1 MIDFGFT
8 FQFLKKSKKR
18 EVREREVRERKNP
31 MEKETSEKVPSIPKS
46 EDDAKDIP
54 RFLRSGEKRALGG
67 SVALT
72 SYPRSGNSMMRS
84 LLESCTGL
92 ITGSDTVRFSFDR
105 IFLSFIV
112 SENCFSNL

>member
-1 MIDFGFT
+1 
-8 FQFLKKSKKR
+8 
-18 EVREREVRERKNP
+18 
-31 MEKETSEKVPSIPKS
+31 MEKETTETVPSIPKS
-46 EDDAKDIP
+46 EENAKDIP

-92 ITGSDTVRFSFDR
+92 ITGSDTVRFFFFFRFKYVS
-105 IFLSFIV
+105 LFIV
-112 SENCFSNL
+112 SEIFKKKNKHLFLSFLNRIRKEG

>member
-1 MIDFGFT
+1 
-8 FQFLKKSKKR
+8 
-18 EVREREVRERKNP
+18 
-31 MEKETSEKVPSIPKS
+31 MENEKVPPIPKIRNN
-46 EDDAKDIP
+46 KGMKVVP

-92 ITGSDTVRFSFDR
+92 ITGSDTVCFF
-105 IFLSFIV
+105 FLI
-112 SENCFSNL
+112 LR

>member
-1 MIDFGFT
+1 
-8 FQFLKKSKKR
+8 
-18 EVREREVRERKNP
+18 
-31 MEKETSEKVPSIPKS
+31 MEKETTETVPSIPKS
-46 EDDAKDIP
+46 EENAKDIP

-92 ITGSDTVRFSFDR
+92 ITGSDTVRFSFD
-105 IFLSFIV
+105 IILISFIV
-112 SENCFSNL
+112 SENCFSNLCFLSIKTESEKKA

>member
-1 MIDFGFT
+1 MCE
-8 FQFLKKSKKR
+8 KR
-18 EVREREVRERKNP
+18 SEREERKNP

-46 EDDAKDIP
+46 DEDAKDIP

-92 ITGSDTVRFSFDR
+92 ITGSDTVRFSFDINTSLIYR
-105 IFLSFIV
+105 
-112 SENCFSNL
+112 E

>member
-1 MIDFGFT
+1 MCE
-8 FQFLKKSKKR
+8 KR
-18 EVREREVRERKNP
+18 SEREERKNP

-92 ITGSDTVRFSFDR
+92 ITGSDTVRFSFD
-105 IFLSFIV
+105 IILISFIV
-112 SENCFSNL
+112 SENCFLNLCFLSIKTESEKKA

>member
-1 MIDFGFT
+1 M
-8 FQFLKKSKKR
+8 SKKLKR
-18 EVREREVRERKNP
+18 KIGFNGFNFFNFKKRVCEKRSEREERKNP

-92 ITGSDTVRFSFDR
+92 ITGSDTVRFSFDINTSLIYR
-105 IFLSFIV
+105 
-112 SENCFSNL
+112 E